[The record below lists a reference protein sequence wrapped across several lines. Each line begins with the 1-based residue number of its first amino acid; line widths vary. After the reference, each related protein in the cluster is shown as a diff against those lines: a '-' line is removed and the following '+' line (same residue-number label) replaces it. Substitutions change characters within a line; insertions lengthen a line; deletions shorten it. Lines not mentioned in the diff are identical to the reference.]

1 MDMGRRVVRAVGTQ
15 VMAMRPPQ
23 QARVLPVVRV
33 GWSRRAQGQ
42 HVCRDRTQGDLI
54 PRGLCVQAQG
64 GVFHSL
70 VAAQGPGPRCKLV
83 LRFCL
88 VGIGHC
94 QR

>member
-1 MDMGRRVVRAVGTQ
+1 MVRAVGTQ

-23 QARVLPVVRV
+23 QARVLPVVQV
-33 GWSRRAQGQ
+33 GWSWRAQGQ

-54 PRGLCVQAQG
+54 PRGLYVQAHA
-64 GVFHSL
+64 GVFHSPM
-70 VAAQGPGPRCKLV
+70 AAQGPGPRSQLV